1 MAVVKDKIKVDE
13 GYHLVWA
20 GEFEN
25 QQRAMKRL
33 AIIIP
38 VAVLVVMAL
47 LYAALG
53 SARAAMTVL
62 LVAPFAMVG
71 GVFGLGG
78 MHIAMSVSSAIG
90 FIALLG
96 QVSLSGLLVVGA
108 IDDERKA
115 GVAIFEAARNG
126 AANRFR
132 AVLMASL
139 LAMLGLMPMVVSE
152 EVGAET
158 QRPFATAIVGGM
170 VTTLFVVLLVLPV
183 VYTWTAGKLREASE
197 EE

>member
-1 MAVVKDKIKVDE
+1 M
-13 GYHLVWA
+13 
-20 GEFEN
+20 
-25 QQRAMKRL
+25 R
-33 AIIIP
+33 
-38 VAVLVVMAL
+38 
-47 LYAALG
+47 
-53 SARAAMTVL
+53 ARAAGTVL
-62 LVAPFAMVG
+62 LIAPFAMVG
-71 GVFGLGG
+71 GIFALGG

-108 IDDERKA
+108 IDEERKA
-115 GVAIFEAARNG
+115 GVAIFEAAAIG
-126 AANRFR
+126 ASNRFR

-139 LAMLGLMPMVVSE
+139 LAMLGLMPMVISE

-170 VTTLFVVLLVLPV
+170 VTTLLIVLFVLPV
-183 VYTWTAGKLREASE
+183 LYTWTAGKLAAATE